1 MVKIIEK
8 RFKNRI
14 LVSSNNS
21 KAVAK
26 ENTEPVIETKKQE
39 RKKKVKTQNN
49 IIENKINENTEEMN
63 RIDLEKANNIVDSMN
78 DTERVKRIKSDN
90 GLIER
95 VDINK
100 VVLTEDNKM
109 LLND

>member
-1 MVKIIEK
+1 MEKKAKADFYENIIC
-8 RFKNRI
+8 
-14 LVSSNNS
+14 SD
-21 KAVAK
+21 AV
-26 ENTEPVIETKKQE
+26 TKKSLQSWIGSLK

-95 VDINK
+95 VEINK